1 MAKPRGYI
9 DSCCIIE
16 AVKGQRGLPL
26 DHPLAEVDM
35 VQRLMRAAND
45 AFIELF
51 TSTITVAEVVHLG
64 DKPPPPDLKP
74 YIERLILSGR
84 NGITAIAPSPPIVL
98 LARDLATDEDWWGG
112 AADRL
117 HIATAMS
124 HGIDE
129 FISVD
134 GRLSKL
140 AAKSKVRGLRVIM
153 PSATTLLPDEYRAD
167 DLFPC

>member
-1 MAKPRGYI
+1 
-9 DSCCIIE
+9 
-16 AVKGQRGLPL
+16 
-26 DHPLAEVDM
+26 
-35 VQRLMRAAND
+35 
-45 AFIELF
+45 
-51 TSTITVAEVVHLG
+51 
-64 DKPPPPDLKP
+64 
-74 YIERLILSGR
+74 
-84 NGITAIAPSPPIVL
+84 
-98 LARDLATDEDWWGG
+98 
-112 AADRL
+112 
-117 HIATAMS
+117 MS